1 MNFERYARREPRM
14 DTSVLVRLSKTD
26 RERLQLLTKRT
37 KVPMSTLTYE
47 PVRHMLETESAEG
60 GTQ

>member
-1 MNFERYARREPRM
+1 M

-47 PVRHMLETESAEG
+47 AVRHMLETESAEG